1 MSSTFVTKFLELTE
15 PLPRKLIRHL
25 KLLKE
30 VERISYNLNQS
41 LKERRE
47 QYLEKLRE
55 KSLKRSITLKSIKS
69 LYKEVLS
76 LSDYKL
82 ELIKEIK
89 YILENEFV
97 ERLNPIIE
105 EGKSELESNNN
116 INNSNNSKKIIFE
129 DTSSITTDTEANSKK
144 FLNKK
149 KNRSVKKS
157 KEREKEKEKE
167 KENLHVENNNHN
179 HNHKIRDL
187 KDVYCKCKRESYGK
201 MIQCDNP
208 DCGEWFHYEC
218 IGLKE
223 NYEPKE
229 EWFCSDKCR
238 LKAKKRFK

>member
-1 MSSTFVTKFLELTE
+1 MSATFVNKFLELAE

-30 VERISYNLNQS
+30 VERMSYNLNQS

-97 ERLNPIIE
+97 EKLNPIIE
-105 EGKSELESNNN
+105 EGKTELESNN
-116 INNSNNSKKIIFE
+116 KKITFE

-167 KENLHVENNNHN
+167 KEKENIHIENNI

-238 LKAKKRFK
+238 LKAKRRFK

>member
-1 MSSTFVTKFLELTE
+1 MSATFVNKFLELAE

-30 VERISYNLNQS
+30 VERISYNLNKS

-97 ERLNPIIE
+97 EKLNPIIE
-105 EGKSELESNNN
+105 EGKTELESNN
-116 INNSNNSKKIIFE
+116 KKITFE

-167 KENLHVENNNHN
+167 KEKENIHIENNI

-238 LKAKKRFK
+238 LNAKRRFK

>member
-1 MSSTFVTKFLELTE
+1 MSATFVNKFLELAE

-55 KSLKRSITLKSIKS
+55 KSLKRRITLKSIKS

-97 ERLNPIIE
+97 EKLNPIIE
-105 EGKSELESNNN
+105 EGKTELESNN
-116 INNSNNSKKIIFE
+116 KKITFE

-157 KEREKEKEKE
+157 KDREKEKEKE
-167 KENLHVENNNHN
+167 KEKENIHIENNI

-238 LKAKKRFK
+238 LKAKRRFK

>member
-1 MSSTFVTKFLELTE
+1 MSATFVNKFLELAE

-97 ERLNPIIE
+97 EKLNPIIE
-105 EGKSELESNNN
+105 EGKTELESNN
-116 INNSNNSKKIIFE
+116 KKITFE

-167 KENLHVENNNHN
+167 KEKENIHIENNV
-179 HNHKIRDL
+179 HNHKISDL

-238 LKAKKRFK
+238 LKAKRRFK

>member
-1 MSSTFVTKFLELTE
+1 MSTAFINQFLELAE

-30 VERISYNLNQS
+30 VEKISYNLNQS

-55 KSLKRSITLKSIKS
+55 KSLKRNITLKSIKT
-69 LYKEVLS
+69 LYKEALA

-82 ELIKEIK
+82 ELINEIK

-97 ERLNPIIE
+97 EKLNPIIE
-105 EGKSELESNNN
+105 EGKNELELNN
-116 INNSNNSKKIIFE
+116 KKIIFE
-129 DTSSITTDTEANSKK
+129 DNTTTDNESNSKK

-149 KNRSVKKS
+149 KNRSMKKS
-157 KEREKEKEKE
+157 KEREKENNKEKEKEKE
-167 KENLHVENNNHN
+167 KENIHIENNKN
-179 HNHKIRDL
+179 KMIRDL

-208 DCGEWFHYEC
+208 ECGEWFHYEC
-218 IGLKE
+218 VGLKE
-223 NYEPKE
+223 SYEPKE

-238 LKAKKRFK
+238 LKSKRKYK

>member
-1 MSSTFVTKFLELTE
+1 MSATFVNKFLELAE

-97 ERLNPIIE
+97 EKLNPIIE
-105 EGKSELESNNN
+105 EGKTELESNN
-116 INNSNNSKKIIFE
+116 KKITFE

-167 KENLHVENNNHN
+167 KEKENIHIENNI

-223 NYEPKE
+223 NYEPKD

-238 LKAKKRFK
+238 LKAKRRFK

>member
-1 MSSTFVTKFLELTE
+1 MSATFVNKFLELAE

-97 ERLNPIIE
+97 EKLNPIIE
-105 EGKSELESNNN
+105 EGKTELESNN
-116 INNSNNSKKIIFE
+116 KKITFE

-167 KENLHVENNNHN
+167 KEKENIHIENNI

-238 LKAKKRFK
+238 LKAKRRFK

>member
-1 MSSTFVTKFLELTE
+1 MSATFVNKFLELAE

-97 ERLNPIIE
+97 EKLNPIIE
-105 EGKSELESNNN
+105 EGKTELESNN
-116 INNSNNSKKIIFE
+116 KKITFE

-167 KENLHVENNNHN
+167 KEKENIHIENNI
-179 HNHKIRDL
+179 HNHKIRDM

-208 DCGEWFHYEC
+208 DCGE
-218 IGLKE
+218 
-223 NYEPKE
+223 
-229 EWFCSDKCR
+229 
-238 LKAKKRFK
+238 

>member
-1 MSSTFVTKFLELTE
+1 MSSTFINKFLELAE

-30 VERISYNLNQS
+30 VEKISYNLNQT

-55 KSLKRSITLKSIKS
+55 KSLKRNITLKSIKS

-82 ELIKEIK
+82 ELINEIK

-97 ERLNPIIE
+97 SKLNPIIE
-105 EGKSELESNNN
+105 EGKGELDEHLQN
-116 INNSNNSKKIIFE
+116 KKIIF
-129 DTSSITTDTEANSKK
+129 DDNTTSVTDNENIKNENSKK
-144 FLNKK
+144 LLNKK
-149 KNRSVKKS
+149 KNRSMKKI
-157 KEREKEKEKE
+157 KEKENNKEKEKE
-167 KENLHVENNNHN
+167 KENLFSENNN
-179 HNHKIRDL
+179 KIRDN
-187 KDVYCKCKRESYGK
+187 KAVYCKCKRESYGK
-201 MIQCDNP
+201 MIQCENP

-223 NYEPKE
+223 SYEPKD

-238 LKAKKRFK
+238 LKVKKKYK

>member
-1 MSSTFVTKFLELTE
+1 MTNTFVNKFLELTE
-15 PLPRKLIRHL
+15 PIPRKLIRHL

-30 VERISYNLNQS
+30 VERISYNLEKA

-55 KSLKRSITLKSIKS
+55 KSLKRNITLKSIKS
-69 LYKEVLS
+69 LYKEVLA
-76 LSDYKL
+76 LCDYKL
-82 ELIKEIK
+82 ELINEIK

-97 ERLNPIIE
+97 DKLDPIIE
-105 EGKSELESNNN
+105 EGKEELDLNN
-116 INNSNNSKKIIFE
+116 KKITFE
-129 DTSSITTDTEANSKK
+129 DNTTTDNDTNSKK
-144 FLNKK
+144 FMNKK
-149 KNRSVKKS
+149 KNRSMKKN
-157 KEREKEKEKE
+157 KEKEKDNKDKEKE
-167 KENLHVENNNHN
+167 KENIHIENNSNN
-179 HNHKIRDL
+179 KIIRDL

-208 DCGEWFHYEC
+208 ECGEWFHYEC

-238 LKAKKRFK
+238 LKAKRRYK

>member
-1 MSSTFVTKFLELTE
+1 MSITFVNKFLELVE

-30 VERISYNLNQS
+30 VEIMSYNLNQS

-55 KSLKRSITLKSIKS
+55 KSLKRNITLKSIKS
-69 LYKEVLS
+69 LYKEVLA

-82 ELIKEIK
+82 EIINEIK
-89 YILENEFV
+89 YLIENEFV
-97 ERLNPIIE
+97 EKLNPIIE
-105 EGKSELESNNN
+105 EGKGELESNN
-116 INNSNNSKKIIFE
+116 KKILFE
-129 DTSSITTDTEANSKK
+129 DNTTTTDNETNPRK
-144 FLNKK
+144 LLMKK

-167 KENLHVENNNHN
+167 KEKENVHIESNN
-179 HNHKIRDL
+179 KIRDL

-208 DCGEWFHYEC
+208 ECGEWFHYEC
-218 IGLKE
+218 VGLKE
-223 NYEPKE
+223 SYEPKE

-238 LKAKKRFK
+238 KVKRRYK

>member
-1 MSSTFVTKFLELTE
+1 MSATFVNKFLELAE

-97 ERLNPIIE
+97 EKLNPIIE
-105 EGKSELESNNN
+105 EGKTELESNN
-116 INNSNNSKKIIFE
+116 KKITFE

-157 KEREKEKEKE
+157 KDREKEKEKE
-167 KENLHVENNNHN
+167 KEKENIHIENNI

-238 LKAKKRFK
+238 LKAKRRFK

>member
-1 MSSTFVTKFLELTE
+1 MSATFVNKFLELAE

-30 VERISYNLNQS
+30 VERISYNLNKS

-97 ERLNPIIE
+97 EKLNPIIE
-105 EGKSELESNNN
+105 EGKTELESNN
-116 INNSNNSKKIIFE
+116 KKITFE

-167 KENLHVENNNHN
+167 KEKENIHIENNI
-179 HNHKIRDL
+179 HNHKIRDM

-238 LKAKKRFK
+238 LKAKRRFK

>member
-1 MSSTFVTKFLELTE
+1 MSATFVNKFLELAE

-97 ERLNPIIE
+97 EKLNPIIE
-105 EGKSELESNNN
+105 EGKTELESNN
-116 INNSNNSKKIIFE
+116 KKITFE

-167 KENLHVENNNHN
+167 KEKENIHIENNV
-179 HNHKIRDL
+179 HNHKIRDM

-238 LKAKKRFK
+238 LKAKRRFK

>member
-1 MSSTFVTKFLELTE
+1 MSSTFINKFLELAE

-97 ERLNPIIE
+97 DKLDPIKE
-105 EGKSELESNNN
+105 EGKEELDLNN
-116 INNSNNSKKIIFE
+116 KKITFE
-129 DTSSITTDTEANSKK
+129 DNTTTDNDTNSKK
-144 FLNKK
+144 FVNKK
-149 KNRSVKKS
+149 KNRSMKKN
-157 KEREKEKEKE
+157 KEKEKDNKDKEKE
-167 KENLHVENNNHN
+167 KENIHIENNSNN
-179 HNHKIRDL
+179 KIIRDL

-208 DCGEWFHYEC
+208 ECGEWFHYEC

-223 NYEPKE
+223 SYEPKE

-238 LKAKKRFK
+238 LKAKRRYK

>member
-1 MSSTFVTKFLELTE
+1 MSATFVNKFLELAE

-97 ERLNPIIE
+97 EKLNPIIE
-105 EGKSELESNNN
+105 EGKTELESNN
-116 INNSNNSKKIIFE
+116 KKITFE

-167 KENLHVENNNHN
+167 KEKENIHIENNV

-238 LKAKKRFK
+238 LKAKRRFK

>member
-1 MSSTFVTKFLELTE
+1 M
-15 PLPRKLIRHL
+15 

-30 VERISYNLNQS
+30 VERISYNLNQT

-55 KSLKRSITLKSIKS
+55 KSLKRNITLKSIKS

-82 ELIKEIK
+82 ELINEIK

-97 ERLNPIIE
+97 NKLNPIIE
-105 EGKSELESNNN
+105 EGKMELETN
-116 INNSNNSKKIIFE
+116 INTKKLLFDDSSN
-129 DTSSITTDTEANSKK
+129 ITTDTETNSKK
-144 FLNKK
+144 FLNRK

-157 KEREKEKEKE
+157 KEREREKEKEKEKE
-167 KENLHVENNNHN
+167 KENIHVENHN
-179 HNHKIRDL
+179 KIREL

-208 DCGEWFHYEC
+208 ECGEWFHYEC
-218 IGLKE
+218 VGLKE
-223 NYEPKE
+223 SYEPKE

-238 LKAKKRFK
+238 LKAKRRYK

>member
-1 MSSTFVTKFLELTE
+1 MSTAFINQFLELAE

-30 VERISYNLNQS
+30 VEKISYNLNQS

-55 KSLKRSITLKSIKS
+55 KSLKRNITLKSIKT
-69 LYKEVLS
+69 LYKEALA

-82 ELIKEIK
+82 ELINEIK

-97 ERLNPIIE
+97 EKLNPIIE
-105 EGKSELESNNN
+105 EGKNELEL
-116 INNSNNSKKIIFE
+116 NSKKIIFE
-129 DTSSITTDTEANSKK
+129 DNTTTDNESNSKK

-149 KNRSVKKS
+149 KNRSMKKS
-157 KEREKEKEKE
+157 KEREKENNKEKEKEKE
-167 KENLHVENNNHN
+167 KENIHLENNKN
-179 HNHKIRDL
+179 KMIRDL

-208 DCGEWFHYEC
+208 ECGEWFHYEC
-218 IGLKE
+218 VGLKE
-223 NYEPKE
+223 SYEPKE

-238 LKAKKRFK
+238 LKSKRKYK

>member
-1 MSSTFVTKFLELTE
+1 MSATFVNKFLELAE

-97 ERLNPIIE
+97 EKLNPIIE
-105 EGKSELESNNN
+105 EGKTELESNN
-116 INNSNNSKKIIFE
+116 KKITFE

-149 KNRSVKKS
+149 KNRT
-157 KEREKEKEKE
+157 EK
-167 KENLHVENNNHN
+167 
-179 HNHKIRDL
+179 R
-187 KDVYCKCKRESYGK
+187 
-201 MIQCDNP
+201 
-208 DCGEWFHYEC
+208 
-218 IGLKE
+218 
-223 NYEPKE
+223 
-229 EWFCSDKCR
+229 
-238 LKAKKRFK
+238 

>member
-1 MSSTFVTKFLELTE
+1 MSATFVNKFLELAE

-97 ERLNPIIE
+97 EKLNPIIE
-105 EGKSELESNNN
+105 EGKTELESNN
-116 INNSNNSKKIIFE
+116 KKITFE

-167 KENLHVENNNHN
+167 KEKENIHIENNI

-238 LKAKKRFK
+238 LKAKRIFK

>member
-1 MSSTFVTKFLELTE
+1 MSATFVNKFLELAE

-30 VERISYNLNQS
+30 VERISYNLNKS

-97 ERLNPIIE
+97 EKLNPIIE
-105 EGKSELESNNN
+105 EGKTELESNN
-116 INNSNNSKKIIFE
+116 KKITFE

-167 KENLHVENNNHN
+167 KEKENIHIENNV
-179 HNHKIRDL
+179 HNHKIRDM

-238 LKAKKRFK
+238 LKAKRRFK

>member
-1 MSSTFVTKFLELTE
+1 MSATFVNKFLELAE

-97 ERLNPIIE
+97 EKLNPIIE
-105 EGKSELESNNN
+105 EGKTELESNN
-116 INNSNNSKKIIFE
+116 KKITFE

-167 KENLHVENNNHN
+167 KEKENIHIENNI

-208 DCGEWFHYEC
+208 ECGEWFHYEC
-218 IGLKE
+218 VGLKE
-223 NYEPKE
+223 SYEPKE

-238 LKAKKRFK
+238 LKSKRKYK

>member
-1 MSSTFVTKFLELTE
+1 MTNTFVNKFLELTE
-15 PLPRKLIRHL
+15 PIPRKLIRHL

-30 VERISYNLNQS
+30 VERISYNLEKA

-55 KSLKRSITLKSIKS
+55 KSLKRNITLKSIKS
-69 LYKEVLS
+69 LYKEVLA
-76 LSDYKL
+76 LCDYKL
-82 ELIKEIK
+82 ELINEIK

-97 ERLNPIIE
+97 DKLDPIIE
-105 EGKSELESNNN
+105 EGKEELDLNN
-116 INNSNNSKKIIFE
+116 KKITFE
-129 DTSSITTDTEANSKK
+129 DNTTTDNDTNSKK
-144 FLNKK
+144 FMNKK
-149 KNRSVKKS
+149 KNRSMKKN
-157 KEREKEKEKE
+157 KE
-167 KENLHVENNNHN
+167 KENIHIENNI

-208 DCGEWFHYEC
+208 ECGEWFHYEC

-223 NYEPKE
+223 SYEPKE

>member
-97 ERLNPIIE
+97 EKLNPIIE
-105 EGKSELESNNN
+105 EGKTELESNN
-116 INNSNNSKKIIFE
+116 KKITFE

-167 KENLHVENNNHN
+167 KEKENIHIENNI

-238 LKAKKRFK
+238 LKAKRRFK

>member
-1 MSSTFVTKFLELTE
+1 MSATFVNKFLELAE

-97 ERLNPIIE
+97 EKLNPIIE
-105 EGKSELESNNN
+105 EGKTELESNN
-116 INNSNNSKKIIFE
+116 KKITFE

-167 KENLHVENNNHN
+167 KEKENIHIENNI

-229 EWFCSDKCR
+229 EWFCSDKCS
-238 LKAKKRFK
+238 LKAKRRFK